1 MEEAGEI
8 PAATREHVPALSTSL
23 IGAAELLV
31 EGIDSLGL
39 DIVNELQLLTL
50 GPQLRGSENTRIGQ
64 RATVQVFEMIK
75 QAVRPYLKEATRKTL
90 IVLFNLDALL
100 GGRGDEARRFRE
112 MLCSSVGIPV

>member
-1 MEEAGEI
+1 MARARAVGAF
-8 PAATREHVPALSTSL
+8 PVPQP
-23 IGAAELLV
+23 
-31 EGIDSLGL
+31 
-39 DIVNELQLLTL
+39 NLQVSFYYRLLTL